1 MNINERLRAL
11 ERDFK
16 AAAERDIHAPCA
28 VVYPQSI
35 INDTNEIVYFPQ
47 GIRSAATHILG
58 NYDVVQCFVDEHEC
72 IKIRADFTGCLEW
85 VLCQL
90 IENPEESE
98 KRKINFARAIIEVEP
113 QCALLLTPEYADV
126 YEFLRKTP
134 PFLYKNY

>member
-35 INDTNEIVYFPQ
+35 INDTNDIVYFPQ
-47 GIRSAATHILG
+47 GIRSAATHICG
-58 NYDVVQCFVDEHEC
+58 SYDVVELFIAEHQD
-72 IKIRADFTGCLEW
+72 IRVKADFTGCLEW
-85 VLCQL
+85 NLVQI
-90 IENPEESE
+90 IENPEETE

-113 QCALLLTPEYADV
+113 QCALLLRPEYADV

-134 PFLYKNY
+134 PYLYKNY